1 MMKIGG
7 ERWNCRLIH
16 ERDYQSYQGIILMY
30 NYCLRSTFEKLDE
43 WLEHIRTHCSPD
55 CVVTLVE
62 HKYVHSYMT
71 YDREVSVQEGREYAA
86 SRGIKFSETEERSS
100 LDDMFLGL
108 ANDVH
113 VTWKDQ
119 VPENVPIWASPPA
132 DTSLET
138 GNESTKCSL
147 L

>member
-1 MMKIGG
+1 
-7 ERWNCRLIH
+7 
-16 ERDYQSYQGIILMY
+16 MY

-43 WLEHIRTHCSPD
+43 WMEHIRTHCSPD

-71 YDREVSVQEGREYAA
+71 DDREVSVQEGREYAA
-86 SRGIKFSETEERSS
+86 SKGLSFSETEEQSS

-113 VTWKDQ
+113 DAWKNK
-119 VPENVPIWASPPA
+119 VPENVPIWANPA
-132 DTSLET
+132 TDTRCNA
-138 GNESTKCSL
+138 GNDSIRCSVL
-147 L
+147 